1 MMKNRKEEPL
11 SPNPLGEVR
20 SQLQSLLQA
29 LPDVVYFKD
38 ELGRNL
44 VFNKAFEALAGAAA
58 EDIIGRTDDDL
69 LPPDLAEK
77 CRESDEQTIRSGA
90 PIRFEEKSAAPDGRH
105 RHYETIKAPIFDEN
119 RRIIGLVGVSRDIT
133 ERKVWEER
141 LAESEERFRSL
152 FENTTVGLYRTSPD
166 GRIIM
171 ANPALIRMLGFMSF
185 EELSVRNLQQEGFE
199 PRYWREHFVKRIEEG
214 GEIRGL
220 EAAWKRLDGS
230 TIFVRESARVIRDQE
245 GRTLYYEGTVEDIT
259 EKKRAEQVREESE
272 RRFRTIF
279 ETAQELIFLKN
290 RELRYTLVNPAM
302 ERLFGL
308 PANRIVGMSDEDLF
322 DGETA
327 DYNACLDRRV
337 LAGESVTDESI
348 KTVNGKP
355 RSFNITKVPIRNETG
370 TIIGLCGIARDT
382 TERKR
387 MEEALHQS
395 VREKELLLKETHHR
409 VKNNMQI
416 ISSILNLQAKS
427 IKDPVALE
435 GLKMCQ
441 SRIRSMSLIH
451 EKLYRSRDISS
462 VDFGEYVRSLAAALL
477 HSCQIDPDRVKLR
490 FETDEVFL
498 DMNTAIPCGLIV
510 NELVLNALKHAFPR
524 RKAGEV
530 RIALARNESG
540 DCVLTVSDTG
550 VGFPKNLDFRK
561 TDSLGLQLVNLLV
574 EQIGGTIRM
583 RRAGGTKFE
592 IAFPERKDNTAKN
605 G

>member
-1 MMKNRKEEPL
+1 MKNRKEEPR
-11 SPNPLGEVR
+11 SQDPLGQVR
-20 SQLQSLLQA
+20 GQLQSLLQA

-38 ELGRNL
+38 ESGRNL
-44 VFNKAFEALAGAAA
+44 IFNKAFEALAGVAA

-90 PIRFEEKSAAPDGRH
+90 PVRFEEKSAGPDGRH

-152 FENTTVGLYRTSPD
+152 FENATVGLYRTTPD
-166 GRIIM
+166 GRILM
-171 ANPALIRMLGFMSF
+171 ANPALLRMLGFMSF
-185 EELSVRNLQQEGFE
+185 EELSVRDLQQEGFE
-199 PRYWREHFVKRIEEG
+199 PRYRRQHFVKKIEEE

-230 TIFVRESARVIRDQE
+230 TIFVRESARGIRDQE
-245 GRTLYYEGTVEDIT
+245 GRILYYEGTVEDIT

-279 ETAQELIFLKN
+279 ETAQEIIFLKN
-290 RELRYTLVNPAM
+290 KELRYTLVNPAM

-327 DYNACLDRRV
+327 DYNTRLDRRV
-337 LAGESVTDESI
+337 LAGESVTDEAV

-355 RSFNITKVPIRNETG
+355 QSFHVTKVPVRNETG
-370 TIIGLCGIARDT
+370 TIVGLCGIARDT

-395 VREKELLLKETHHR
+395 IREKELLLKETHHR

-451 EKLYRSRDISS
+451 EKLYRSRDISRI
-462 VDFGEYVRSLAAALL
+462 DFGEYVRSLAAALL

-490 FETDEVFL
+490 FETDEVLL

-510 NELVLNALKHAFPR
+510 NELVLNALKHAFPH

-530 RIALARNESG
+530 HIVLTREENG
-540 DCVLTVSDTG
+540 DCGLAISDTG
-550 VGFPKNLDFRK
+550 VGFPKGLDFRK

-574 EQIGGTIRM
+574 EQIDGTIRM

-592 IAFPERKDNTAKN
+592 ITFPERKDNTAKN